1 MGLFLF
7 DRSGV
12 LSQYNMTDS
21 TLLSAVHAI
30 VNEARSL
37 SEQEAERAMSLILK
51 GDGSPVQIA
60 ALLTA
65 LRVRGET
72 VEELTGF
79 ARAMRAAA
87 QTVDVEGPL
96 LDTCGTGGNSFA
108 AFNVSTTAAFV
119 IAGAGVRVA
128 KHGNRA
134 VSSICGSFD
143 VLEALG
149 VKTDRPAD
157 SIRAH
162 GIGFLHAPSFH
173 PAMRHAQ
180 PVRLDLKFRTVFN
193 MLGPL
198 ANPARANAQ
207 VVGTFS
213 VLAAEKL
220 ALALAALGLER
231 GFVFHGHDGMG
242 EVTTTAS
249 TTVFAIAGGKV
260 TESIREPED
269 FGVARARREELSGGD
284 ASQNAQILRNV
295 LAGVVGPRR
304 DIVLVNAAMGLVAA
318 GAAKDIREGMQIA
331 AHSID
336 SGKAHSILKAMTK

>member
-1 MGLFLF
+1 
-7 DRSGV
+7 
-12 LSQYNMTDS
+12 MTHS
-21 TLLSAVHAI
+21 TLLSAVHAV

-37 SEQEAERAMSLILK
+37 TELEAEESMSLILK
-51 GDGSPVQIA
+51 GEASPVQIA
-60 ALLTA
+60 ALVTA

-72 VEELTGF
+72 VEEITGF

-87 QTVDVEGPL
+87 ETVDVEGPL

-134 VSSICGSFD
+134 VSGVCGSFD

-149 VKTDRPAD
+149 VKTDHPAD
-157 SIRAH
+157 SIREH

-180 PVRLDLKFRTVFN
+180 PVRLELKMRTVFN

-249 TTVFAIAGGKV
+249 TTVFSIAGGRV
-260 TESIREPED
+260 TESIHEPED
-269 FGVARARREELSGGD
+269 FGVKRAHREDLIGGD
-284 ASQNAQILRNV
+284 AARNAGIVREV
-295 LAGVVGPRR
+295 LAGVAGPRR
-304 DIVLVNAAMGLVAA
+304 DIVLINAAMGLVAA
-318 GAAKDIREGMQIA
+318 GAASDLREGMRMGA
-331 AHSID
+331 AAVD
-336 SGKAHSILKAMTK
+336 SGRAQAILAALTR

>member
-1 MGLFLF
+1 
-7 DRSGV
+7 V
-12 LSQYNMTDS
+12 LSQYNMTSSTRSS
-21 TLLSAVHAI
+21 TLLGALHAV
-30 VNEARSL
+30 VNDARSL
-37 SEQEAERAMSLILK
+37 TDGEAEEAMSLILK
-51 GDGSPVQIA
+51 GEASQVQIA
-60 ALLTA
+60 ALVTA

-72 VEELTGF
+72 VDEITGF

-87 QTVDVEGPL
+87 ETVDVDGPL

-108 AFNVSTTAAFV
+108 AFNISTTAAFV

-149 VKTDRPAD
+149 VKTDHPAE

-180 PVRLDLKFRTVFN
+180 PVRLELKMRTVFN

-198 ANPARANAQ
+198 ANPARANSQ

-213 VLAAEKL
+213 VQAAEKL
-220 ALALAALGLER
+220 ALSLARLGLER

-242 EVTTTAS
+242 EVTTTTE
-249 TTVFAIAGGKV
+249 TTVFAIADGRV
-260 TESIREPED
+260 AESIYTPED
-269 FGVARARREELSGGD
+269 FGVKRVAKEALLGGD
-284 ASQNAQILRNV
+284 ARRNAAITRDV
-295 LAGVVGPRR
+295 LSGEMGPMR
-304 DIVLVNAAMGLVAA
+304 DIVLVNAAMGLMAA
-318 GAAKDIREGMQIA
+318 GAAGNVHEGMVLA
-331 AHSID
+331 AASVD
-336 SGKAHSILKAMTK
+336 SGRAKGKLLAMSSPPI

>member
-1 MGLFLF
+1 
-7 DRSGV
+7 
-12 LSQYNMTDS
+12 MTPS
-21 TLLSAVHAI
+21 ALLSALHAI
-30 VNEARSL
+30 VNDARTL
-37 SEQEAERAMSLILK
+37 SEQEAEEAMSLILN
-51 GDGSPVQIA
+51 GHATGVQIA

-87 QTVDVEGPL
+87 EPVDVEGPL

-134 VSSICGSFD
+134 ISGRCGSMD
-143 VLEALG
+143 VLEELG
-149 VKTDRPAD
+149 VKVDAPAE
-157 SIRAH
+157 SIRRH
-162 GIGFLHAPSFH
+162 GIGFLYAPSFH

-180 PVRLDLKFRTVFN
+180 PVRVELKMRTVFN

-198 ANPARANAQ
+198 ANPAGANTQ

-213 VLAAEKL
+213 DETAKKL
-220 ALALAALGLER
+220 ALALATLGLER
-231 GFVFHGHDGMG
+231 GFVFHGSDGMG
-242 EVTTTAS
+242 EVTTAGS
-249 TTVFAIAGGKV
+249 TTVFAIEGGKV
-260 TESIREPED
+260 AESVYEPED
-269 FGVARARREELSGGD
+269 FGVARVAREVLAGGD
-284 ASQNAQILRNV
+284 AARNATILREV
-295 LAGVVGPRR
+295 LAGESGPRR

-318 GAAKDIREGMQIA
+318 GDAKNVREGMRIA
-331 AHSID
+331 AESVD
-336 SGKAHSILKAMTK
+336 SGAAQAKLRAMSSGSF

>member
-1 MGLFLF
+1 MNFHAF
-7 DRSGV
+7 FFWAKSGV
-12 LSQYNMTDS
+12 LSQYSMTHS
-21 TLLSAVHAI
+21 TLLSAIHAI

-37 SEQEAERAMSLILK
+37 SEREAETAMSLILK
-51 GDGSPVQIA
+51 GEATEVEIA
-60 ALLTA
+60 ALVTA

-72 VEELTGF
+72 VAELTGF

-87 QTVDVEGPL
+87 LTVDVTGPL
-96 LDTCGTGGNSFA
+96 LDTCGTGGNAFT
-108 AFNVSTTAAFV
+108 AFNVSTAAAFV

-134 VSSICGSFD
+134 VSSQCGSFD

-157 SIRAH
+157 SIREH

-173 PAMRHAQ
+173 PAMRYAQ
-180 PVRLDLKFRTVFN
+180 PVRLGLKMRTVFN
-193 MLGPL
+193 LLGPL

-213 VLAAEKL
+213 VPVAEKL
-220 ALALAALGLER
+220 ALALAALGMER

-249 TTVFAIAGGKV
+249 TTVFAISGGRV
-260 TESIREPED
+260 TESVYEPED
-269 FGVARARREELSGGD
+269 FGVARARKEELSGG
-284 ASQNAQILRNV
+284 NALRNAEILREV
-295 LAGVVGPRR
+295 LEGVAGPRR

-318 GAAKDIREGMQIA
+318 GAAGDVRE
-331 AHSID
+331 
-336 SGKAHSILKAMTK
+336 